1 MSFWMNWNKGTQ
13 TDTSL
18 HSHVDDFIATLI
30 PDSTSD
36 RRRRKG
42 GWGKGRRTEEV
53 EGEGIGKKQ
62 ENGGWEGGGR
72 IRCTVRLSNY
82 QQLLQC
88 ISVPLPP
95 QWFKHSSTIVGPHPL
110 QRGHHDSWILQ
121 DCGGLPQGQPHS

>member
-13 TDTSL
+13 TDTPL

-62 ENGGWEGGGR
+62 ENGGWEGGGGEYAA
-72 IRCTVRLSNY
+72 L
-82 QQLLQC
+82 
-88 ISVPLPP
+88 
-95 QWFKHSSTIVGPHPL
+95 
-110 QRGHHDSWILQ
+110 
-121 DCGGLPQGQPHS
+121 